1 MNTTTLKRITKDE
14 VETASILIASRWL
27 NSAECIIASGERP
40 AKLSEIVNGSVAG
53 LYEPDAYLADR
64 KFNHA
69 ANERIA
75 KGAIRVAAEFLNNGD
90 YPLVLAFFKNAAK

>member
-1 MNTTTLKRITKDE
+1 MNNITSKRITKDE
-14 VETASILIASRWL
+14 VEAASILIASRWL
-27 NSAECIIASGERP
+27 NTAECIIASGERP
-40 AKLSEIVNGSVAG
+40 AKLSEVVEAAVANM
-53 LYEPDAYLADR
+53 YEPGAYLDNR

-75 KGAIRVAAEFLNNGD
+75 KRAIRVAAEFLNNGD